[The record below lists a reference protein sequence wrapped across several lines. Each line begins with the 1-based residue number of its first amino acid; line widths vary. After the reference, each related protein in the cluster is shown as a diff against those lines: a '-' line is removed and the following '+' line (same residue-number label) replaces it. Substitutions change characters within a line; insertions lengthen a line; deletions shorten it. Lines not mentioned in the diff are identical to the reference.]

1 MIASI
6 QGQVISQGKDHLVI
20 LVGGVGIR
28 VIVPRTVF
36 DVLEGVGHSIFLF
49 THLAVREDALTLYG
63 FADEQE
69 LQLFETLINVSGVGP
84 KLALAILSALSLAQ
98 LTHAVGHAEVD
109 LLTRVPGIGKK
120 TAEKI
125 IFELKDRLAIGGGA
139 ELAMLSDVDAD
150 VLDALLAL
158 GYSVV
163 EAQAALQSIPRDAPR
178 DVEERVR
185 LALGYFS

>member
-1 MIASI
+1 MIANI
-6 QGQVISQGKDHLVI
+6 QGQVISQGKDHLVV
-20 LVGGVGIR
+20 LVGGIGIR

-36 DVLEGVGHSIFLF
+36 DVVEGVGHSVFLF

-69 LQLFETLINVSGVGP
+69 LRLFETLINVSGVGP

-98 LTHAVGHAEVD
+98 LTHAVGHGEVD

-125 IFELKDRLAIGGGA
+125 IFELKDRLAVSGAA

-150 VLDALLAL
+150 VLDALIAL

>member
-1 MIASI
+1 MIANI
-6 QGQVISQGKDHLVI
+6 QGQVISQGKDHLVV
-20 LVGGVGIR
+20 LVGGIGIR

-36 DVLEGVGHSIFLF
+36 DVVEGVGHSVFLF

-98 LTHAVGHAEVD
+98 LTHAVAHAEVD

-120 TAEKI
+120 TAERLLL
-125 IFELKDRLAIGGGA
+125 ELKGKLGADLGGA
-139 ELAMLSDVDAD
+139 ATAAAGSASDV
-150 VLDALLAL
+150 LQALIAL
-158 GYSVV
+158 GYSER
-163 EAQAALQSIPRDAPR
+163 EAAAAAKALPEGCSVDDGIRQALKS
-178 DVEERVR
+178 
-185 LALGYFS
+185 LAR

>member
-1 MIASI
+1 MIANI
-6 QGQVISQGKDHLVI
+6 QGQVISQGKDHLVV
-20 LVGGVGIR
+20 LVGGIGIR

-36 DVLEGVGHSIFLF
+36 DVVEGVGHSVFLF

-98 LTHAVGHAEVD
+98 LTHAVAHAEVD

-125 IFELKDRLAIGGGA
+125 IFELKDRLAVRGAA

-150 VLDALLAL
+150 VLDALIAL